1 MTTRD
6 EILHL
11 GEKLIRL
18 KGYNAFSYHDISA
31 ALDIKNAAV
40 HYHFPKKT
48 DLAVAILQGCHERSV
63 KLLEKH
69 KYDSAIDKLKAFLKV
84 YADSYK
90 HSMVCLVGGMA
101 AEFHSFEAPV
111 QKELKQVVEYITDR
125 LAVILEEGK
134 KEKVFQFTE
143 APRTKALMIITN
155 MIAALQL
162 ERIMGKKE
170 FTDIY
175 QAVINEVSA

>member
-1 MTTRD
+1 MTTRE
-6 EILHL
+6 EILLL

-48 DLAVAILQGCHERSV
+48 DLAVAILQSCHERSV
-63 KLLEKH
+63 KILEKN
-69 KYDSAIDKLKAFLKV
+69 KYDNALDKLKAFLKV

-111 QKELKQVVEYITDR
+111 QKELKAVVQYITER
-125 LAVILEEGK
+125 LADILEEGRK
-134 KEKVFQFTE
+134 QKVFAFKET
-143 APRTKALMIITN
+143 PRTKALLVVTN

-175 QAVINEVSA
+175 QAVIKDIAA

>member
-1 MTTRD
+1 MTTRE
-6 EILHL
+6 EILQL

-48 DLAVAILQGCHERSV
+48 DLAVAILQSCHERTV

-69 KYDSAIDKLKAFLKV
+69 KYDNALDKLKAFLKV

-111 QKELKQVVEYITDR
+111 QKELKQVVSYISER
-125 LAVILEEGK
+125 LTIILEEGK
-134 KEKVFQFTE
+134 KEKVLHFEE
-143 APRTKALMIITN
+143 APHIKALLIVTN

-175 QAVINEVSA
+175 QAVIKDISA